1 MTLLSARDI
10 LDISKQREN
19 SIMTMNTLKPAG
31 RDISLD
37 ILKGILTFF
46 VMTTHMVSFFPFRPV
61 TYITGRLINIYVVY
75 TCLMTFSAF
84 MLILGYMCYKAY
96 ISRELPKAVL
106 GRKLMK
112 NFVKTMLTYFA
123 SALAYVFFIK
133 QELTLPVLRDI
144 FLFRYVVEYSEFIL
158 SFAAV
163 YIIVFI
169 FEGQLRKLTKPVW
182 MVLVLLSLAST
193 FIPYERVKEPLL
205 AVFTGSTLFSSF
217 SVFQYFCYFITGVYA
232 AKVGVRHNKCFM
244 LLCAGATAAFVA
256 WRLVVNDYPSRFP
269 PSLLWIAGGAFF
281 DYCAFVFCRRIPVN
295 AVTKLLAVMGRDSLY
310 YMLFSNIVLFA
321 LRRITMDIAFDPG
334 GIALIVFYIFAF
346 SLSAAVAWGY
356 TRLRGALTKK

>member
-1 MTLLSARDI
+1 MT
-10 LDISKQREN
+10 
-19 SIMTMNTLKPAG
+19 TNTLKPAG

-96 ISRELPKAVL
+96 ISKALPRKVL
-106 GRKLMK
+106 GKKLLK

-123 SALAYVFFIK
+123 SAIAYVFFIK
-133 QELTLPVLRDI
+133 QDLTAAVLRDI

-158 SFAAV
+158 SFASIYV
-163 YIIVFI
+163 IVFV
-169 FEGQLRKLTKPVW
+169 FDGLFRKLTKPAW
-182 MVLVLLSLAST
+182 IVLVLLSLAST
-193 FIPYERVKEPLL
+193 FIPYDRVKEPLL

-217 SVFQYFCYFITGVYA
+217 SVFQYFCYFITGIYA
-232 AKVGVRHNKCFM
+232 AKNGVRHNKWFM
-244 LLCAGATAAFVA
+244 LLCAAPTVAFIA
-256 WRLVVNDYPSRFP
+256 WRLIVNDYPSRFP

-281 DYCAFVFCRRIPVN
+281 VYCAFVFCRYIPVN
-295 AVTKLLAVMGRDSLY
+295 FLTRLLAAMGRDSLY

-321 LRRITMDIAFDPG
+321 LRRITIEVAFDPDG
-334 GIALIVFYIFAF
+334 FALVVFYLFAF
-346 SLSAAVAWGY
+346 ALSAAVAWGY
-356 TRLRGALTKK
+356 TKLRAKLKG